1 MSTHNAAVSA
11 TRRAWAVFPCRP
23 RDKRPAVPDWEG
35 RACAVTSVV
44 AKYWPSDR
52 HNPGIACGPS
62 RLVVLDLDT
71 HNPVPED
78 WQMPGINDGR
88 DVLAQ
93 IIEWADQPWPV
104 TYMVLTPTSGWHL
117 YFTAPDGPEIRN
129 SAGKIGPLI
138 DVRAAGGYVLAAGSV
153 IDERAYPD
161 NPECAALVK
170 GGRAYEVIDD
180 CDPVPLPGWLATLA
194 LGRPSAQESQTPA
207 QVRASGTPGGRL
219 RALVDVVR
227 RSQPGDRTGPLV
239 WAAYRVGEMAA
250 AGEANAEEAGELL
263 VRAALE
269 AGIRGGERYA
279 RQQVGHVLG
288 VFR

>member
-1 MSTHNAAVSA
+1 MSTRNAAVSA
-11 TRRAWAVFPCRP
+11 TGRDWKVFPCRY
-23 RDKRPAVPDWEG
+23 RDKRPAVDRWEERAISDPGRVGRHWPDG
-35 RACAVTSVV
+35 A
-44 AKYWPSDR
+44 
-52 HNPGIACGPS
+52 NPAIATGPS
-62 RLVVLDLDT
+62 GLVVVDLDT
-71 HNPVPED
+71 HNPLPGD
-78 WQMPGINDGR
+78 WRLPGIHDGR

-104 TYMVLTPTSGWHL
+104 TYMVLTPTGGWHL

-161 NPECAALVK
+161 SPECRALVK

-194 LGRPSAQESQTPA
+194 LGRSSAQEPRTPA
-207 QVRASGTPGGRL
+207 QVRASGAPGGRL

-227 RSQPGDRTGPLV
+227 GSQPGDRTGPLV

-250 AGEANAEEAGELL
+250 AGEADAEEAGELL
-263 VRAALE
+263 VQAAVT

-279 RQQVGHVLG
+279 RQQVRHVLG
-288 VFR
+288 TSR